1 MNQSV
6 IPAVLL
12 RALSEYKFVGH
23 PLWRMADGKDY
34 VRVELTFHKNLPTQ
48 PIYKKRAESRRQPAP
63 SAGEWPRQPTAARRP
78 PPTRSSPKVQATVR
92 REAPEKET
100 SPPALQIMETTPDTI
115 TVPRPQQTTQ
125 LTPSPSIKK
134 PVTPSPSPEI
144 PPAKRTRTKSP
155 KYTSK
160 QPTRYFHVKIEDE
173 YPLHEKYDLQD
184 VHATTY
190 KVIIKATRI
199 PREDEEI
206 NIDLPVFFVY
216 QKENRHWL
224 QIKGPTSKFYDDP
237 WYSNIEMLMAAN
249 GVRQTN
255 TAHWYDVLEKSCQ
268 DPLGVGGGPPL
279 LRLVRKVILAR
290 LTK

>member
-1 MNQSV
+1 
-6 IPAVLL
+6 
-12 RALSEYKFVGH
+12 
-23 PLWRMADGKDY
+23 
-34 VRVELTFHKNLPTQ
+34 
-48 PIYKKRAESRRQPAP
+48 
-63 SAGEWPRQPTAARRP
+63 
-78 PPTRSSPKVQATVR
+78 
-92 REAPEKET
+92 
-100 SPPALQIMETTPDTI
+100 METTPDY
-115 TVPRPQQTTQ
+115 TVPRPPQTAQ
-125 LTPSPSIKK
+125 LTPPPSIKK

-144 PPAKRTRTKSP
+144 PPAKRTRTKSR

-173 YPLHEKYDLQD
+173 YPLHEKYNLQD

-199 PREDEEI
+199 PREDEEL

-216 QKENRHWL
+216 QKENRHRL

-249 GVRQTN
+249 GMRQTN

-279 LRLVRKVILAR
+279 LRLVPPSYLGK
-290 LTK
+290 TY